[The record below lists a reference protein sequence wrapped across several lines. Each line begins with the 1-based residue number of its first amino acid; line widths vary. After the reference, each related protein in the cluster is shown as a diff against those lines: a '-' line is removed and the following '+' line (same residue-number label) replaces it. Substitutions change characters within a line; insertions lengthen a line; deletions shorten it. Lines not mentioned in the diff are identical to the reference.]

1 MYSECRECGDVVT
14 QIAAVRAALSGV
26 GRELLK
32 SEAVACAKDNKGSKL
47 DKLLTQLFDISQI
60 AVAKALVIEGGYM
73 AGANTAT
80 FTDQNF
86 GDSVLKSD
94 KPVMVDF
101 WATWCG
107 PCVMAGPVVD
117 ELADDYVGK
126 VAIGKLDVDANQA
139 TAQQYGVMSIP
150 TVIMFKDGKEVAR
163 KVGFAGRKM
172 YEDLIKQVV

>member
-1 MYSECRECGDVVT
+1 
-14 QIAAVRAALSGV
+14 
-26 GRELLK
+26 
-32 SEAVACAKDNKGSKL
+32 
-47 DKLLTQLFDISQI
+47 
-60 AVAKALVIEGGYM
+60 M

-163 KVGFAGRKM
+163 KVGFAGRPM
-172 YEDLIKQVV
+172 YENLIKQVVS